1 MANKAIEMIKVR
13 QILRLYEQGHSKVQ
27 ISILTGVARNT
38 VKRYL
43 RKFIA
48 GQYTYERVS
57 GLSDHEL
64 EMLFG
69 SDEEPQLDPRFDAL
83 QKLLPEINKQL
94 KRKGMTLLKLW
105 EQYREK
111 YRSITGAKRQCVGR
125 FPQGLSTSRR

>member
-48 GQYTYERVS
+48 GQLKFQAKSRGVQYF
-57 GLSDHEL
+57 LP
-64 EMLFG
+64 M
-69 SDEEPQLDPRFDAL
+69 EEWKA
-83 QKLLPEINKQL
+83 K
-94 KRKGMTLLKLW
+94 
-105 EQYREK
+105 
-111 YRSITGAKRQCVGR
+111 SIHK
-125 FPQGLSTSRR
+125 

>member
-1 MANKAIEMIKVR
+1 MLTLANSTNPAFMANKAIEMIKVR

-69 SDEEPQLDPRFDAL
+69 RDEEPQFDPRFDAL
-83 QKLLPEINKQL
+83 QKLLP
-94 KRKGMTLLKLW
+94 
-105 EQYREK
+105 
-111 YRSITGAKRQCVGR
+111 RSI
-125 FPQGLSTSRR
+125 SN

>member
-1 MANKAIEMIKVR
+1 MLTLAYAPTPAFMANKAIEMIKVR

-27 ISILTGVARNT
+27 ISVLTGVARNT
-38 VKRYL
+38 LKRYL

-48 GQYTYERVS
+48 GQYTFEQVS
-57 GLSDHEL
+57 SLNDHEL

-69 SDEEPQLDPRFDAL
+69 SDDEPKADPCFEVL

-105 EQYREK
+105 
-111 YRSITGAKRQCVGR
+111 GAV
-125 FPQGLSTSRR
+125 